1 MRFGLP
7 ADRIQAGPRPG
18 LSYAAPEGDPPLQFS
33 PNHCLFSSRF
43 AVGGNHMVSCFAA
56 KIVCRNSKKPTGL
69 HGRFRMKNQ
78 YVLEVLTQVNPLIG
92 SQYPHRKADK
102 GPHVNHGIIAAVMLA
117 ELMNLGMAIMA
128 AGDTVIRTGRL
139 YLVVLE
145 LAEFQTLFFHA
156 GLEETAAPAA
166 TIIIGPVGFHI
177 NKVFFSN
184 HRFDHI
190 SQIFGNRITKGL
202 AYDLTGILDG
212 KFYFQI
218 LVPVG
223 IYLEP
228 ALTDPFG
235 VVLIDVL
242 DDKVVLDVEFF
253 QSCQD

>member
-1 MRFGLP
+1 ME
-7 ADRIQAGPRPG
+7 DQNI
-18 LSYAAPEGDPPLQFS
+18 
-33 PNHCLFSSRF
+33 
-43 AVGGNHMVSCFAA
+43 
-56 KIVCRNSKKPTGL
+56 
-69 HGRFRMKNQ
+69 
-78 YVLEVLTQVNPLIG
+78 LEVLSQIHPFVRA
-92 SQYPHRKADK
+92 QYPQRKADQR
-102 GPHVNHGIIAAVMLA
+102 PHMHDGIIAAVMLT

-156 GLEETAAPAA
+156 GLEETAAAA
-166 TIIIGPVGFHI
+166 AAIIVGPVGDHI
-177 NKVFFSN
+177 DKIFFADD
-184 HRFDHI
+184 RFDHV
-190 SQIFGNRITKGL
+190 SQIFGNRIAKSL
-202 AYDLTGILDG
+202 AHYLTGVLDG
-212 KFYFQI
+212 KFNLEV

-235 VVLIDVL
+235 VVFIDVL